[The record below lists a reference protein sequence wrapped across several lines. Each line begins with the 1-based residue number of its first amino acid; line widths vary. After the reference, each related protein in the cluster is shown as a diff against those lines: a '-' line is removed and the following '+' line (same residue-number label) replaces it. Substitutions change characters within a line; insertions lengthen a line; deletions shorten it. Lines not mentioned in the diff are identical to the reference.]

1 MDQHSEGSDGAT
13 LRLYTYRDHC
23 ALVGRFQNIHAELDL
38 EACVKNGIDFGRRLT
53 GGGAIIMGSEQLGIC
68 LAAHSKS
75 FEWGTVRELCGL
87 MARPIIQALE
97 KLGIEATFR
106 AKNDLEVN
114 GKKIAGLGVYVNPQG
129 AFHFH
134 ASLLADLDIGK
145 MLSVLQIPVQKF
157 EDKQKI
163 QRVEQRITTVSREAG
178 RKVNIAEIRTLVKNS
193 FEEHF
198 GISFEEQP
206 VSAEEKR
213 HIEHLEN
220 ERYRNEEW
228 LYQHSPQPDMTGM
241 SLKKTAAGLLR
252 TYIGLK
258 GETIKSVLITG
269 DFLED
274 AGLLSQIEAQLK
286 WSPLEKERI
295 AQAVDRIF
303 SSNNTGL
310 NISPHEVTD
319 AIWMAGQRALAANRY
334 TYEGSCYY
342 PEEVEKLKS

>member
-1 MDQHSEGSDGAT
+1 M
-13 LRLYTYRDHC
+13 
-23 ALVGRFQNIHAELDL
+23 
-38 EACVKNGIDFGRRLT
+38 
-53 GGGAIIMGSEQLGIC
+53 
-68 LAAHSKS
+68 
-75 FEWGTVRELCGL
+75 
-87 MARPIIQALE
+87 
-97 KLGIEATFR
+97 
-106 AKNDLEVN
+106 
-114 GKKIAGLGVYVNPQG
+114 YVNPQG

-145 MLSVLQIPVQKF
+145 MLSVLHIPVQKF

-310 NISPHEVTD
+310 NIPPT
-319 AIWMAGQRALAANRY
+319 
-334 TYEGSCYY
+334 
-342 PEEVEKLKS
+342 K